1 MSTNKSPHLFRQGIA
16 SEVKLFF
23 LSLLCVLLIVI
34 DANWSFMEPVRRL
47 AATAIYP
54 FQRVAMWP
62 KDVVN
67 SFYDWSKFVT
77 QTQEQIRTTEST
89 RVENARLTMRATQME
104 AENIQL
110 RRLLGVKAA
119 VDVPSV
125 AVEVLY
131 TPAHPFKQVI
141 VLNKGANDG
150 IEAGMPVISE
160 GGVVGQIRRVTA
172 RTAEA
177 ALVTD
182 DKTSVPALL
191 KRNGIRVLVFGS
203 GKPNQIEVRYLS
215 LDVDIRVGDE
225 LVSSGIGG
233 YYPAG
238 LMIGQITEIEANSAQ
253 GFVRAIAEPSA
264 HPDRHRHF
272 LVLLHSPP
280 VEDGETE
287 QLFVE
292 D

>member
-1 MSTNKSPHLFRQGIA
+1 MSTKKSPSLFRQGIA

-23 LSLLCVLLIVI
+23 LALLCVVLIIV
-34 DANWSFMEPVRRL
+34 DANWSFLEPVRRL
-47 AATAIYP
+47 SSTLMYP
-54 FQRVAMWP
+54 FQRIALWP

-67 SFYDWSKFVT
+67 SVYDWSKFVT
-77 QTQEQIRTTEST
+77 QTEEQIRHTESA
-89 RVENARLTMRATQME
+89 RIENARLNMRAMQME
-104 AENIQL
+104 TENVQL
-110 RRLLGVKAA
+110 RRLLGVRET

-131 TPAHPFKQVI
+131 TPAHPSKESI
-141 VLNKGANDG
+141 VLNKGSIDG
-150 IEAGMPVISE
+150 IEPGMPVIAE
-160 GGVVGQIRRVTA
+160 GGIVGQIRRVTPK
-172 RTAEA
+172 TSEA

-203 GKPNQIEVRYLS
+203 GQPGQIEVRYLS
-215 LDVDIRVGDE
+215 LDVDIKVGDE

-238 LMIGQITEIEANSAQ
+238 LMIGEITSIETNSAQ
-253 GFVRAIAEPSA
+253 GFVRAIVEPSA

-272 LVLLHSPP
+272 LVLLHTPTEESDETALL
-280 VEDGETE
+280 ED
-287 QLFVE
+287 
-292 D
+292 

>member
-1 MSTNKSPHLFRQGIA
+1 MSTKKSPSLFRQGIA

-23 LSLLCVLLIVI
+23 LALLCVVLIIV
-34 DANWSFMEPVRRL
+34 DANWSFLEPVRRVTSTL
-47 AATAIYP
+47 MYP
-54 FQRVAMWP
+54 FQRVALWP

-67 SFYDWSKFVT
+67 SIYDWSKFVT
-77 QTQEQIRTTEST
+77 QTEEQIRHTESA
-89 RVENARLTMRATQME
+89 RIENARLNMRAMQME
-104 AENIQL
+104 TENVQL
-110 RRLLGVKAA
+110 RRLLGVKAT

-131 TPAHPFKQVI
+131 TPAHPSKESI
-141 VLNKGANDG
+141 ILNKGSADG
-150 IEAGMPVISE
+150 IEPGMPVIAE
-160 GGVVGQIRRVTA
+160 GGIVGQIRRVTPN
-172 RTAEA
+172 TAEA

-203 GKPNQIEVRYLS
+203 GQPGQIEVRYLS
-215 LDVDIRVGDE
+215 LDVDIKVGDE

-238 LMIGQITEIEANSAQ
+238 LMIGEITSIETNSAQ

-272 LVLLHSPP
+272 LVLLHTPP
-280 VEDGETE
+280 KENDETAFLE
-287 QLFVE
+287 E
-292 D
+292 

>member
-1 MSTNKSPHLFRQGIA
+1 MSTKKSPSLFRQGIA

-23 LSLLCVLLIVI
+23 LALLCIVLIIV
-34 DANWSFMEPVRRL
+34 DANWSFLEPVRRVTSTL
-47 AATAIYP
+47 IYP
-54 FQRVAMWP
+54 FQRVALWP

-67 SFYDWSKFVT
+67 SIYDWSKFVT
-77 QTQEQIRTTEST
+77 QTEEQIRHTESA
-89 RVENARLTMRATQME
+89 RIENARLNMRAMQME
-104 AENIQL
+104 TENVQL
-110 RRLLGVKAA
+110 RRLLGVKAT

-131 TPAHPFKQVI
+131 TPAHPSKESI
-141 VLNKGANDG
+141 ILNKGSADG
-150 IEAGMPVISE
+150 IEPGMPVIAE
-160 GGVVGQIRRVTA
+160 GGIVGQIRRVA
-172 RTAEA
+172 PNTAEA

-203 GKPNQIEVRYLS
+203 GQPGQIEVRYLS
-215 LDVDIRVGDE
+215 LDVDIKVGDE

-238 LMIGQITEIEANSAQ
+238 LMIGEITSIETNSAQ

-272 LVLLHSPP
+272 LVLLHTPP
-280 VEDGETE
+280 KENDETAFLE
-287 QLFVE
+287 E
-292 D
+292 

>member
-1 MSTNKSPHLFRQGIA
+1 MSTKKSPSLFRQGIA

-23 LSLLCVLLIVI
+23 LALLCVVLIIV
-34 DANWSFMEPVRRL
+34 DANWSFLEPVRRL
-47 AATAIYP
+47 SSTLMYP
-54 FQRVAMWP
+54 FQRIALWP

-67 SFYDWSKFVT
+67 SVYDWSKFVT
-77 QTQEQIRTTEST
+77 QTEEQIRHTESA
-89 RVENARLTMRATQME
+89 RIENARLNMRAMQME
-104 AENIQL
+104 TENVQL
-110 RRLLGVKAA
+110 RRLLGVRET

-131 TPAHPFKQVI
+131 TPAHPSKESI
-141 VLNKGANDG
+141 VLNKGSIDG
-150 IEAGMPVISE
+150 IEPGMPVIAE
-160 GGVVGQIRRVTA
+160 GGIVGQIRRVTPK
-172 RTAEA
+172 TSEA

-203 GKPNQIEVRYLS
+203 GQPGQIEVRYLS
-215 LDVDIRVGDE
+215 LDVDIKVGDE

-238 LMIGQITEIEANSAQ
+238 LMIGEITSIETNSAQ
-253 GFVRAIAEPSA
+253 GFVRAIVEPSA

-272 LVLLHSPP
+272 LVLLHTPIEEIDETALL
-280 VEDGETE
+280 ED
-287 QLFVE
+287 
-292 D
+292 

>member
-1 MSTNKSPHLFRQGIA
+1 MSTKKSPSLFRQGIA

-23 LSLLCVLLIVI
+23 LALLCVVLIIV
-34 DANWSFMEPVRRL
+34 DANWSFLEPVRRL
-47 AATAIYP
+47 SSTLMYP
-54 FQRVAMWP
+54 FQRIALWP

-67 SFYDWSKFVT
+67 SVYDWSKFVT
-77 QTQEQIRTTEST
+77 QTEEQIRHTESA
-89 RVENARLTMRATQME
+89 RIENARLNMRAMQME
-104 AENIQL
+104 TENVQL
-110 RRLLGVKAA
+110 RRLLGVRET

-131 TPAHPFKQVI
+131 TPAHPSKESI
-141 VLNKGANDG
+141 VLNKGSIDG
-150 IEAGMPVISE
+150 IEPGMPVIAE
-160 GGVVGQIRRVTA
+160 GGIVGQIRRVTPK
-172 RTAEA
+172 TSEA

-203 GKPNQIEVRYLS
+203 GQPGQIEVRYLS
-215 LDVDIRVGDE
+215 LDVDIKVGDE

-238 LMIGQITEIEANSAQ
+238 LMIGEITSIETNSGQ
-253 GFVRAIAEPSA
+253 GFVRAIVEPSA

-272 LVLLHSPP
+272 LVLLHTPTEESDETALL
-280 VEDGETE
+280 ED
-287 QLFVE
+287 
-292 D
+292 

>member
-1 MSTNKSPHLFRQGIA
+1 MSTKKSPSLFRQGIA

-23 LSLLCVLLIVI
+23 LALLCVVLIIV
-34 DANWSFMEPVRRL
+34 DANWSFLEPVRRL
-47 AATAIYP
+47 SSTLMYP
-54 FQRVAMWP
+54 FQRIALWP

-67 SFYDWSKFVT
+67 SVYDWSKFVT
-77 QTQEQIRTTEST
+77 QTEEQIRHTESA
-89 RVENARLTMRATQME
+89 RIENARLNMRAMQME
-104 AENIQL
+104 TENVQL
-110 RRLLGVKAA
+110 RRLLGVRET

-131 TPAHPFKQVI
+131 TPAHPSKESI
-141 VLNKGANDG
+141 ILNKGSTDG
-150 IEAGMPVISE
+150 IEPGMPVIAE
-160 GGVVGQIRRVTA
+160 GGIVGQIRRVTPK
-172 RTAEA
+172 TSEA

-203 GKPNQIEVRYLS
+203 GQPGQIEVRYLS
-215 LDVDIRVGDE
+215 LDVDIKVGDE

-238 LMIGQITEIEANSAQ
+238 LMIGEITSIETNSGQ
-253 GFVRAIAEPSA
+253 GFVRAIVEPSA

-272 LVLLHSPP
+272 LVLLHTPIEEIDETALL
-280 VEDGETE
+280 ED
-287 QLFVE
+287 
-292 D
+292 

>member
-1 MSTNKSPHLFRQGIA
+1 MSTKKSPHLFRQGIA

-23 LSLLCVLLIVI
+23 LGLLCVVLIIV
-34 DANWSFMEPVRRL
+34 DANWPVLESVRRISS
-47 AATAIYP
+47 TVIYP
-54 FQRVAMWP
+54 FQRIAIWP
-62 KDVVN
+62 KDLVN
-67 SFYDWSKFVT
+67 SVYDWSKFVT
-77 QTQEQIRTTEST
+77 QTEEQIKTTEST
-89 RVENARLTMRATQME
+89 RIENARLSMRAMQME

-110 RRLLGVKAA
+110 RRLLGVKAS
-119 VDVPSV
+119 VEVPSV

-131 TPAHPFKQVI
+131 TPAHPFKETI
-141 VLNKGANDG
+141 ILNKGSNEG
-150 IEAGMPVISE
+150 IEPGMPVIAE
-160 GGVVGQIRRVTA
+160 GGIVGQIRRVTA
-172 RTAEA
+172 QTSEA

-203 GKPNQIEVRYLS
+203 GRPGQIEVRYLS
-215 LDVDIRVGDE
+215 LEVDIKVGDE

-238 LMIGQITEIEANSAQ
+238 LMIGQITSIESNSAQ

-272 LVLLHSPP
+272 LVLLHTPP
-280 VEDGETE
+280 EEGDESAFFED
-287 QLFVE
+287 
-292 D
+292 